1 MGSQVVKKLIARS
14 IRSPGQVPETLKR
27 EVEELYDK
35 GVLGVYCSGYERV
48 GPNYT
53 LHEKLEEWYSDHPPP
68 REGKKARKEKKRKAP
83 EPEAIE
89 TVQQEV
95 PKKRR
100 KKNKLR

>member
-1 MGSQVVKKLIARS
+1 MVV
-14 IRSPGQVPETLKR
+14 
-27 EVEELYDK
+27 
-35 GVLGVYCSGYERV
+35 VLDWEAMSSGGAE
-48 GPNYT
+48 
-53 LHEKLEEWYSDHPPP
+53 

-100 KKNKLR
+100 KKNKSR